1 MKLVYIVGDAAVG
14 KMTVGK
20 ELMKITDL
28 RLFHNHMTIEPVL
41 EIFGEWNGEAIKGF
55 RDVVFREYAKSGKYG
70 LIFTYMF
77 AFDLPSEYEYL
88 KHVEEVCREN
98 AEDVEIYFVELNA
111 PLKIRIERN
120 KSASRLAAK
129 PSKRDLE
136 ASHERLLKDDSEHR
150 FVSHP
155 GEMEAI
161 YENYLRIDNSDM
173 PAEEAA
179 KLIKERFCL

>member
-1 MKLVYIVGDAAVG
+1 MKLVFIIGDAAVG
-14 KMTVGK
+14 KMTVGR

-41 EIFGEWNGEAIKGF
+41 EIFGEWNSDAIKGL

-77 AFDLPSEYEYL
+77 AFNLPSEYEYL
-88 KHVEEVCREN
+88 RHVEEACREN
-98 AEDVEIYFVELNA
+98 NPDVEVYFVELNS
-111 PLKIRIERN
+111 PLEVRIERN
-120 KSASRLAAK
+120 KSESRLAAK

-136 ASHERLLKDDSEHR
+136 TSEARLLNDDKNYR
-150 FVSHP
+150 MVSYP

-161 YENYLRIDNSDM
+161 YENYLRIENSNM

-179 KLIKERFCL
+179 RVIKEHFGL

>member
-14 KMTVGK
+14 KMTVGR

-41 EIFGEWNGEAIKGF
+41 EIFGEWNSDAIKGF

-77 AFDLPSEYEYL
+77 AFNLPSEYEYL
-88 KHVEEVCREN
+88 RHVEEVCREN
-98 AEDVEIYFVELNA
+98 AESLEVYFVELDA
-111 PLKIRIERN
+111 PQEIRIERN
-120 KSASRLAAK
+120 KTEARLAAK

-136 ASHERLLKDDSEHR
+136 TSEVRLLDDDKHYR
-150 FVSHP
+150 MVSHP
-155 GEMEAI
+155 GEMEAV

-173 PAEEAA
+173 PPEEAA
-179 KLIKERFCL
+179 KVIKERFGL